1 MNRKPNVILC
11 TCDQLRAFEVGCYGN
26 GVIRTPHL
34 DRLASEG
41 VRFEIAVTN
50 YPVCMAA
57 RSVLLSGQYNRTC
70 TGGVGNV
77 AARMPGRRTWF
88 PQYPEHG
95 RPHLKDKTLPEVLHE
110 NGYHTATI
118 GKWHIHTWPHD
129 IGFDYYLIPRMN
141 HCHIGQSFTENGGIE
156 FVPVGY
162 SVDFEADRLEQFLR
176 ERAGKTQPFF
186 MYYNISPPHCP
197 LADAPEKYLRM
208 YDPAEVPIRP
218 NANPDERLRDQD
230 HWFKVYRWDFRY
242 YNHRLPATME
252 LPEGYGL
259 RNVIAEYY
267 GLTTWVDDTMGR
279 MLDVL
284 DSTGLAENTIVIF
297 TSDHGDNLGSHGLVQ
312 KGQPLE
318 ESIRIPLL
326 FRGPGLEKKDYV
338 VGEHVAG
345 LVDVM
350 PTVLSLVGLPCP
362 DHVHGRDMAPV
373 IRGQR
378 DSLDEPHAIIEVG
391 RGAAIRTP
399 THMCSVPF
407 ADEEKKLGD
416 KPNQLY
422 DLASDPYELRNL
434 AGDESYNAVAQGF
447 VSRLR
452 EWDAVTPWMVDDS
465 DS

>member
-1 MNRKPNVILC
+1 MSRRPNVILC

-26 GVIRTPHL
+26 GVIRTPNL

-50 YPVCMAA
+50 FPVCMAA

-77 AARMPGRRTWF
+77 ASRMPGGRTWF

-129 IGFDYYLIPRMN
+129 VAFDYYLIPRMN
-141 HCHIGQSFTENGGIE
+141 HCHTGQSFTENGGIE
-156 FVPVGY
+156 FVPEGY
-162 SVDFEADRLEQFLR
+162 SVDFEADRLEKFLR
-176 ERAGKTQPFF
+176 GRAGEADPFF

-197 LADAPEKYLRM
+197 LADAPEKYLKM

-230 HWFKVYRWDFRY
+230 HAFKVYRWDFRY
-242 YNHRLPATME
+242 YNHRLPETME

-279 MLDVL
+279 MLRVL
-284 DSTGLAENTIVIF
+284 DEVGLAESTIVIF

-318 ESIRIPLL
+318 ESMRVPLL
-326 FRGPGLEKKDYV
+326 LRGPGLEKRDYV
-338 VGEHVAG
+338 VTEQVAG

-362 DHVHGRDMAPV
+362 EHVHGRDMAPV

-399 THMCSVPF
+399 THMCSVPLRTE
-407 ADEEKKLGD
+407 DRKLGGR
-416 KPNQLY
+416 PNQLY
-422 DLASDPYELRNL
+422 DLVSDPYELRNL
-434 AGDESYNAVAQGF
+434 AGDEAYNAVAQGL
-447 VSRLR
+447 VARLR
-452 EWDAVTPWMVDDS
+452 EWDAATPWMEDDS
-465 DS
+465 EP